1 MTYKD
6 KHFTWM
12 VGGEAGYGITT
23 MGQMFSRACTESGL
37 QVFGYVEYPSLI
49 RGGHNTAMVRVG
61 EGKVHAHSNTVDML
75 LALNRESVDLHLDEM
90 AENGVIIYD
99 GESVQLDA
107 TKIRG
112 DILLASVPFARITK
126 ELGAQILM
134 RNTVAFGASFGIM
147 NYDFKYIERL
157 LNTTFGRKG
166 QEVVDYNI
174 KVARAGYDYAQ
185 QNYMNSVPRADG
197 GAGKFAKSVK
207 AIAGEN
213 SRIVLSGN
221 EAIAMGAIKAGLKF
235 MAAYPMTP
243 VTSIMLMIAK
253 YGEKYG
259 IIMKHTED
267 EIAAINMT
275 IGAAHTGVRAMT
287 ATAGGG
293 FSLMVEA
300 LGMAGITETPIVV
313 VEGMRPGPSTGLPT
327 WTDQADLRFLMHAS
341 QGEFPRV
348 IALPGD
354 VGECF
359 YMTLKAFN
367 LAEKYQMISMILTD
381 KYLGESVMTTER
393 FNHKDYKPDRGL
405 LMTREEAEKVVPG
418 TYKRF
423 EFTEN
428 GVSRRAVPGM
438 PNTIYAMSTDEH
450 KEDGDLDEGAENRI
464 KMVDKRAKKLI
475 TLRKESLPDNEMIEL
490 HGPAD
495 ADLTI
500 VSWGSTKGPILEA
513 LEFAAEQGKKVNFLQ
528 IKYVLPFPTEPVENI
543 LRAAKKILLIETN
556 SEGQMGGV
564 ITENTGIM
572 LKNRFLRYDGRPFH
586 PAQIV
591 ERINQELNV

>member
-61 EGKVHAHSNTVDML
+61 EGNVYAHSNTVDML

-166 QEVVDYNI
+166 QEIVDFNI

-185 QNYMNSVPRADG
+185 QNYMNAVPRADG
-197 GAGKFAKSVK
+197 GTGKFAKSVK

-213 SRIVLSGN
+213 TRIVLSGN

-259 IIMKHTED
+259 IVMKHTED

-275 IGAAHTGVRAMT
+275 IGAAHAGVRSMT

-405 LMTREEAEKVVPG
+405 LMTREEAEKITPG

-423 EFTEN
+423 EFTES

-450 KEDGDLDEGAENRI
+450 KEDGDLDESGENRI
-464 KMVDKRAKKLI
+464 KMVDKRAKKLV
-475 TLRKESLPDNEMIEL
+475 TLRKESLPDSEMIEL

-500 VSWGSTKGPILEA
+500 VSWGSTKGIILEA
-513 LEFAAEQGKKVNFLQ
+513 IEHAAEQGQKVNFLQ
-528 IKYVLPFPTEPVENI
+528 IKYVLPFPTEPVEKI
-543 LRAAKKILLIETN
+543 LRAAKKTLLIETN
-556 SEGQMGGV
+556 FDGQMGGV
-564 ITENTGIM
+564 ITENTGIL
-572 LKNRFLRYDGRPFH
+572 LKNKFLRYDGRPFH

-591 ERINQELNV
+591 ERINLELNV

>member
-99 GESVQLDA
+99 GESVQLDT

-112 DILLASVPFARITK
+112 DIMLASVPFARITK

-134 RNTVAFGASFGIM
+134 RNTVAFGASFGLM

-166 QEVVDYNI
+166 QEIVDFNI
-174 KVARAGYDYAQ
+174 KVARAGYDYAL
-185 QNYMNSVPRADG
+185 QNYQNGIPRADG
-197 GAGKFAKSVK
+197 GTGKFAKSVK

-213 SRIVLSGN
+213 TRIVLSGN

-243 VTSIMLMIAK
+243 VTSVMLMVAK

-259 IIMKHTED
+259 IVMKHTED

-275 IGAAHTGVRAMT
+275 IGAAHAGVRAMT

-405 LMTREEAEKVVPG
+405 LMTREEAKKVVPG

-423 EFTEN
+423 EFTES

-450 KEDGDLDEGAENRI
+450 KEDGDLDEGSENRI
-464 KMVDKRAKKLI
+464 KMVDKRAKKLV
-475 TLRKESLPDNEMIEL
+475 TLRKESLPDNEMVEL

-500 VSWGSTKGPILEA
+500 VSWGSTKGIILEA
-513 LEFAAEQGKKVNFLQ
+513 IEHAAEQGQKVNFLQ
-528 IKYVLPFPTEPVENI
+528 IKYVLPFPTEPVEKI

-556 SEGQMGGV
+556 FDGQMGGV

-586 PAQIV
+586 PAQIA
-591 ERINQELNV
+591 ERINLELNA

>member
-61 EGKVHAHSNTVDML
+61 EGNVYAHSNTVDML

-166 QEVVDYNI
+166 QEIVDFNI

-197 GAGKFAKSVK
+197 GTGKFAKSVK
-207 AIAGEN
+207 AIATEN
-213 SRIVLSGN
+213 TRIVLSGN

-259 IIMKHTED
+259 IVMKHTED

-275 IGAAHTGVRAMT
+275 IGAAHAGERAMT

-293 FSLMVEA
+293 S
-300 LGMAGITETPIVV
+300 
-313 VEGMRPGPSTGLPT
+313 
-327 WTDQADLRFLMHAS
+327 LRF
-341 QGEFPRV
+341 
-348 IALPGD
+348 
-354 VGECF
+354 
-359 YMTLKAFN
+359 
-367 LAEKYQMISMILTD
+367 
-381 KYLGESVMTTER
+381 
-393 FNHKDYKPDRGL
+393 
-405 LMTREEAEKVVPG
+405 
-418 TYKRF
+418 
-423 EFTEN
+423 
-428 GVSRRAVPGM
+428 
-438 PNTIYAMSTDEH
+438 
-450 KEDGDLDEGAENRI
+450 
-464 KMVDKRAKKLI
+464 
-475 TLRKESLPDNEMIEL
+475 
-490 HGPAD
+490 
-495 ADLTI
+495 
-500 VSWGSTKGPILEA
+500 
-513 LEFAAEQGKKVNFLQ
+513 
-528 IKYVLPFPTEPVENI
+528 
-543 LRAAKKILLIETN
+543 
-556 SEGQMGGV
+556 
-564 ITENTGIM
+564 
-572 LKNRFLRYDGRPFH
+572 
-586 PAQIV
+586 
-591 ERINQELNV
+591 